1 MVSLERRRYSTF
13 NERLKAIIK
22 MKKYLVVTICLT
34 LFAVTSQAQKKE
46 NARWWAGIELME
58 GYTFK
63 PSKPAGGFLTNLNDN
78 SNTAAGVHAV
88 AGYYVT
94 DNLSLGLGTGFMGYN
109 REREGYVP
117 LFADV
122 RYHPLKSCDKLLLN
136 AQLGTA
142 LSSEGDDYKAKFTS
156 DLSVGYALRW
166 KAVSFIPAIG
176 FNYTKFDVKSLGTEN
191 HKNRGTVY
199 LKLGV
204 TF

>member
-63 PSKPAGGFLTNLNDN
+63 PSKPEGGFLADLNNN
-78 SNTAAGVHAV
+78 SNTAAAFHAV

-94 DNLSLGLGTGFMGYN
+94 NNLSLGLGAGFMGYN

-117 LFADV
+117 N
-122 RYHPLKSCDKLLLN
+122 CEKLLLN
-136 AQLGTA
+136 AQLGT
-142 LSSEGDDYKAKFTS
+142 SFGSEGENYKAKFTS

-176 FNYTKFDVKSLGTEN
+176 FNYTKFDVKRLGTEE
-191 HKNRGTVY
+191 HKNRGTLY
-199 LKLGV
+199 LKLGI

>member
-1 MVSLERRRYSTF
+1 
-13 NERLKAIIK
+13 

-117 LFADV
+117 LFADEI
-122 RYHPLKSCDKLLLN
+122 S
-136 AQLGTA
+136 G
-142 LSSEGDDYKAKFTS
+142 G
-156 DLSVGYALRW
+156 
-166 KAVSFIPAIG
+166 
-176 FNYTKFDVKSLGTEN
+176 SL
-191 HKNRGTVY
+191 
-199 LKLGV
+199 
-204 TF
+204 

>member
-1 MVSLERRRYSTF
+1 
-13 NERLKAIIK
+13 

-34 LFAVTSQAQKKE
+34 LLAVTSQAQKKE

-63 PSKPAGGFLTNLNDN
+63 PSKPEGGFLADLNNN
-78 SNTAAGVHAV
+78 SNTAAAFHAV

-94 DNLSLGLGTGFMGYN
+94 NNLSLGLGAGFMGYN
-109 REREGYVP
+109 REREDYVP
-117 LFADV
+117 VFADV
-122 RYHPLKSCDKLLLN
+122 RYHPLKNCEKLLLN
-136 AQLGTA
+136 AQLGTS
-142 LSSEGDDYKAKFTS
+142 LGSEGENYKAKFTS
-156 DLSVGYALRW
+156 DLSVGYSLRW

-176 FNYTKFDVKSLGTEN
+176 FNYTKFDVKRLGTEE

-199 LKLGV
+199 LKLGI